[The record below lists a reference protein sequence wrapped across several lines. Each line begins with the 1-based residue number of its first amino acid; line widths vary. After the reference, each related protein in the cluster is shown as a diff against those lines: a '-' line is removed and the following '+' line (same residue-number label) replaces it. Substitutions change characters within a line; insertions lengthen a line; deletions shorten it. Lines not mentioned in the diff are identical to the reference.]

1 MLMSTYNEIKKSI
14 DRVRKDIVGIKR
26 NLSRNE
32 EDQREIRRAVDKA
45 ESTFQLNLRQEKDTA
60 QQEFVQQSVA
70 DVNNEIQSLQHQIS
84 QTQQEYDNEIDR
96 IKGMDIASQYSDEQ
110 AITAEVRASLA
121 VLQEQLTK
129 TISPRFQNELEGQFE
144 TQEIA
149 MSSEEIEEVIKYF
162 NKQSRMIEH
171 MGSGSWVDKLID
183 KILQLVRIP
192 SLEKNEKTTKV
203 SFGILSI
210 LLVVLV
216 AVAGKFLFP
225 FYVLFLG
232 VLLFYN
238 VNKHY
243 RIFSALIAQ
252 KTVKDNLKLIDESLR
267 NKALEQQ
274 QALLQETQEQY
285 DAQLLQAQEE
295 LDSLK
300 RRKDSATMSAMQSFT
315 FDDTDLQSRYS
326 NAIKINNKRLEQ
338 LKDEKDSLQHS
349 LNEAQNELQELEHQ
363 LHAIAGNVQ
372 SEYLDLQKIGTSPIF
387 NPQFIVDIKKSKPTY
402 FTHLQAGMLFLY
414 NDSKDVSNF
423 IRLILLQLRIKLSP
437 HNMNCTIID
446 TQDLGIDYLP
456 FKPNNPDNDEA
467 INSLFRIIGDKEKIK
482 ETIDDL
488 VASINTRV
496 AAIRQDY
503 DNIAAYNQ
511 AMVESDSL
519 TESYEF
525 VFYQNPENRVLS
537 DLNMQQLYRLG
548 GPLGIFVHLFIK
560 KDVFYEM
567 GDLAEELVE
576 SSEGIYLLQD
586 GSLLKR
592 AKEFVSENLI
602 KHKD

>member
-1 MLMSTYNEIKKSI
+1 MSTYNEIKKSI
-14 DRVRKDIVGIKR
+14 DQVRKDIVGIKR

-70 DVNNEIQSLQHQIS
+70 EISNEIQSVQQQIA
-84 QTQQEYDNEIDR
+84 QTQQEYDREIEH
-96 IKGMDIASQYSDEQ
+96 IKNLDIASQYSDEQ

-171 MGSGSWVDKLID
+171 MGSSSWIDKLID
-183 KILQLVRIP
+183 KILQVVRIP
-192 SLEKNEKTTKV
+192 SLEKSEQAAKV
-203 SFGILSI
+203 SFGILSV
-210 LLVVLV
+210 LFVVLV
-216 AVAGKFLFP
+216 IVAGKFLFP

-243 RIFSALIAQ
+243 KIFSALIAQ

-274 QALLQETQEQY
+274 QALLQETQERY
-285 DAQLLQAQEE
+285 DAQLLHAQEE

-300 RRKDSATMSAMQSFT
+300 HKKDSATMSAMQSFT
-315 FDDTDLQSRYS
+315 FDDADLQSRYN

-338 LKDEKDSLQHS
+338 LTSEKDSLQHDLS
-349 LNEAQNELQELEHQ
+349 SAQNELQDLECQ

-387 NPQFIVDIKKSKPTY
+387 NPQFIIDIKKSKPTY

-423 IRLILLQLRIKLSP
+423 IRLLLLQLRIKLSP

-488 VASINTRV
+488 VSSINTRV

-525 VFYQNPENRVLS
+525 VFYQNPEARVLS

>member
-1 MLMSTYNEIKKSI
+1 MSTYNEIKKSI

-96 IKGMDIASQYSDEQ
+96 IKCMDIASQYSDEQ

-192 SLEKNEKTTKV
+192 SLEKNEKTAKV

-243 RIFSALIAQ
+243 RIFAALIAQ

-267 NKALEQQ
+267 NKALERQ

>member
-1 MLMSTYNEIKKSI
+1 MSTYNEIKKSI

-60 QQEFVQQSVA
+60 QQEFVQQSIA

-96 IKGMDIASQYSDEQ
+96 IKCMDIASQYSDEQ

-192 SLEKNEKTTKV
+192 SLEKNEKTAKV

-300 RRKDSATMSAMQSFT
+300 QRKDSATMSAMQSFT

-338 LKDEKDSLQHS
+338 LKDEKDSLQYS

-560 KDVFYEM
+560 KDVFYGM

>member
-1 MLMSTYNEIKKSI
+1 MSTYNEIKKSI

-96 IKGMDIASQYSDEQ
+96 IKCMDIASQYSDEQ

-567 GDLAEELVE
+567 GDLAKELVE

-592 AKEFVSENLI
+592 AKEFISENLI

>member
-1 MLMSTYNEIKKSI
+1 MSTYNEIKKSI
-14 DRVRKDIVGIKR
+14 DQVRKDIVGIKR

-70 DVNNEIQSLQHQIS
+70 EISDNIQSLQQQIT
-84 QTQQEYDNEIDR
+84 QTQQEYDSEIEH
-96 IKGMDIASQYSDEQ
+96 IKNLDIASQYSDEQ

-171 MGSGSWVDKLID
+171 MGSSSWIDKLID
-183 KILQLVRIP
+183 KILQVVRIP
-192 SLEKNEKTTKV
+192 SLEKSEKAAKV
-203 SFGILSI
+203 SFGILSV
-210 LLVVLV
+210 LFVVLV
-216 AVAGKFLFP
+216 LVAGKFLFP

-243 RIFSALIAQ
+243 KIFSALIAQ

-274 QALLQETQEQY
+274 QALLQETQERY
-285 DAQLLQAQEE
+285 DAQLLNAQEE

-300 RRKDSATMSAMQSFT
+300 HKKDSATMSAMQSFT
-315 FDDTDLQSRYS
+315 FDDTDLQSRYN

-338 LKDEKDSLQHS
+338 LVNEKDSLQQDLS
-349 LNEAQNELQELEHQ
+349 SAQSELQDLENQ

-423 IRLILLQLRIKLSP
+423 IRLLLLQLRIKLSP

-488 VASINTRV
+488 VSSINTRV

-511 AMVESDSL
+511 AMMESDSL

-525 VFYQNPENRVLS
+525 VFYQNPETRVLS

-567 GDLAEELVE
+567 GDLAEELAE

>member
-1 MLMSTYNEIKKSI
+1 MSTYNEIKKSI

-192 SLEKNEKTTKV
+192 SLEKNEKTAKV

-300 RRKDSATMSAMQSFT
+300 QRKDSATMSAMQSFT

-326 NAIKINNKRLEQ
+326 NAIKINNKRLER

>member
-1 MLMSTYNEIKKSI
+1 MSTYNEIKKSI
-14 DRVRKDIVGIKR
+14 DQVRKDIVGIKR

-70 DVNNEIQSLQHQIS
+70 EISNEIQSVQQQIA
-84 QTQQEYDNEIDR
+84 QTQQEYDSEIEH
-96 IKGMDIASQYSDEQ
+96 IKNLDIASQYSDEQ

-171 MGSGSWVDKLID
+171 MGSSSWIDKLID
-183 KILQLVRIP
+183 KILQVVRIP
-192 SLEKNEKTTKV
+192 SLEKSEQAAKV
-203 SFGILSI
+203 SFGILSV
-210 LLVVLV
+210 LFVVLV
-216 AVAGKFLFP
+216 IVAGKFLFP

-243 RIFSALIAQ
+243 KIFSALIAQ

-274 QALLQETQEQY
+274 QALLQETQERY
-285 DAQLLQAQEE
+285 DAQLLHAQEE

-300 RRKDSATMSAMQSFT
+300 HKKDSATMSAMQSFT
-315 FDDTDLQSRYS
+315 FDDADLQSRYN
-326 NAIKINNKRLEQ
+326 NAIKINNKHLEQ
-338 LKDEKDSLQHS
+338 LTSEKDSLQHDLS
-349 LNEAQNELQELEHQ
+349 SAQNELQDLECQ

-387 NPQFIVDIKKSKPTY
+387 NPQFIIDIKKSKPTY

-423 IRLILLQLRIKLSP
+423 IRLLLLQLRIKLSP

-488 VASINTRV
+488 VSSINTRV

-525 VFYQNPENRVLS
+525 VFYQNPEARVLS

>member
-1 MLMSTYNEIKKSI
+1 MSTYNEIKKSI
-14 DRVRKDIVGIKR
+14 DQVRKDIVGIKR

-70 DVNNEIQSLQHQIS
+70 EISNEIQSVQQQIA
-84 QTQQEYDNEIDR
+84 QTQQEYDSEIEH
-96 IKGMDIASQYSDEQ
+96 IKNLDIASQYSDEQ

-171 MGSGSWVDKLID
+171 MGSSSWIDKLID
-183 KILQLVRIP
+183 KILQVVRIP
-192 SLEKNEKTTKV
+192 SLEKSEQAAKV
-203 SFGILSI
+203 SFGILSV
-210 LLVVLV
+210 LFVVLV
-216 AVAGKFLFP
+216 IVAGKFLFP

-243 RIFSALIAQ
+243 KIFSALIAQ

-274 QALLQETQEQY
+274 QALLQETQERY
-285 DAQLLQAQEE
+285 DAQLLHAQEE

-300 RRKDSATMSAMQSFT
+300 HKKDSATMSAMQSFT
-315 FDDTDLQSRYS
+315 FDDADLQSRYN

-338 LKDEKDSLQHS
+338 LTSEKDSLQHDLS
-349 LNEAQNELQELEHQ
+349 SAQNELQDLECQ

-387 NPQFIVDIKKSKPTY
+387 NPQFIIDIKKSKPTY

-423 IRLILLQLRIKLSP
+423 IRLLLLQLRIKLSP

-488 VASINTRV
+488 VSSINTRV

-525 VFYQNPENRVLS
+525 VFYQNPEACVLS

>member
-1 MLMSTYNEIKKSI
+1 MSTYNEIKKSI

-96 IKGMDIASQYSDEQ
+96 IKCMDIASQYSDEQ

-192 SLEKNEKTTKV
+192 SLEKNEKTAKV

-216 AVAGKFLFP
+216 VVAGKFLFP

>member
-1 MLMSTYNEIKKSI
+1 MSTYNEIKKSI
-14 DRVRKDIVGIKR
+14 DQVRKDIVGIKR
-26 NLSRNE
+26 KLSRNE

-70 DVNNEIQSLQHQIS
+70 EISNEIQSVQQQIA
-84 QTQQEYDNEIDR
+84 QTQQEYDSEIEH
-96 IKGMDIASQYSDEQ
+96 IKNLDIASQYSDEQ

-171 MGSGSWVDKLID
+171 MGSSSWIDKLID
-183 KILQLVRIP
+183 KILQVVRIP
-192 SLEKNEKTTKV
+192 SLEKSEQAAKV
-203 SFGILSI
+203 SFGILSV
-210 LLVVLV
+210 LFVVLV
-216 AVAGKFLFP
+216 IVAGKFLFP

-243 RIFSALIAQ
+243 KIFSALIAQ

-274 QALLQETQEQY
+274 QALLQETQERY
-285 DAQLLQAQEE
+285 DAQLLHAQEE

-300 RRKDSATMSAMQSFT
+300 HKKDSATMSAMQSFT
-315 FDDTDLQSRYS
+315 FDDADLQSRYN

-338 LKDEKDSLQHS
+338 LTSEKDSLQHDLS
-349 LNEAQNELQELEHQ
+349 SAQNELQDLECQ

-387 NPQFIVDIKKSKPTY
+387 NPQFIIDIKKSKPTY

-423 IRLILLQLRIKLSP
+423 IRLLLLQLRIKLSP

-488 VASINTRV
+488 VSSINTRV

-525 VFYQNPENRVLS
+525 VFYQNPEARVLS

>member
-1 MLMSTYNEIKKSI
+1 MSTYNEIKKSI

-96 IKGMDIASQYSDEQ
+96 IKCMDIASQYSDEQ

-144 TQEIA
+144 TQEIE

-192 SLEKNEKTTKV
+192 SLEKNEKTAKV

-274 QALLQETQEQY
+274 RALLQETQEQY

-592 AKEFVSENLI
+592 AKEFVSESLI

>member
-1 MLMSTYNEIKKSI
+1 MSTYNEIKKSI

-96 IKGMDIASQYSDEQ
+96 IKCMDIASQYSDEQ

-129 TISPRFQNELEGQFE
+129 TISPRFQNELEAQFE

-192 SLEKNEKTTKV
+192 SLEKNEKTAKV

-300 RRKDSATMSAMQSFT
+300 QRKDSATMSAMQSFT

-496 AAIRQDY
+496 AAKGADLMICEGMYYELPKTGNAANNYHMTMIEAASLAASSGVKEMILTHFSPSIIDPTIYSDRLHGICK
-503 DNIAAYNQ
+503 NITIGTDG
-511 AMVESDSL
+511 MVR
-519 TESYEF
+519 T
-525 VFYQNPENRVLS
+525 
-537 DLNMQQLYRLG
+537 
-548 GPLGIFVHLFIK
+548 
-560 KDVFYEM
+560 
-567 GDLAEELVE
+567 
-576 SSEGIYLLQD
+576 LQY
-586 GSLLKR
+586 
-592 AKEFVSENLI
+592 KE
-602 KHKD
+602 D

>member
-1 MLMSTYNEIKKSI
+1 MSTYNEIKKSI
-14 DRVRKDIVGIKR
+14 DQVRKDIVGIKR

-70 DVNNEIQSLQHQIS
+70 EISNEIQSVQQQIA
-84 QTQQEYDNEIDR
+84 QTQQEYDSEIEH
-96 IKGMDIASQYSDEQ
+96 IKNLDIASQYSDEQ

-129 TISPRFQNELEGQFE
+129 TISPRFQNELEEQFE

-171 MGSGSWVDKLID
+171 MGSSSWIDKLID
-183 KILQLVRIP
+183 KILQVVRIP
-192 SLEKNEKTTKV
+192 SLEKSEQAAKV
-203 SFGILSI
+203 SFGILSV
-210 LLVVLV
+210 LFVVLV
-216 AVAGKFLFP
+216 IVAGKFLFP

-243 RIFSALIAQ
+243 KIFSALIAQ

-274 QALLQETQEQY
+274 QALLQETQERY
-285 DAQLLQAQEE
+285 DAQLLHAQEE

-300 RRKDSATMSAMQSFT
+300 HKKDSATMSAMQSFT
-315 FDDTDLQSRYS
+315 FDDADLQSRYN

-338 LKDEKDSLQHS
+338 LTSEKDSLQHDLS
-349 LNEAQNELQELEHQ
+349 SAQNELQDLECQ

-387 NPQFIVDIKKSKPTY
+387 NPQFIIDIKKSKPTY

-423 IRLILLQLRIKLSP
+423 IRLLLLQLRIKLSP

-488 VASINTRV
+488 VSSINTRV

-525 VFYQNPENRVLS
+525 VFYQNPEARVLS

>member
-1 MLMSTYNEIKKSI
+1 MSTYNEIKKSI

-96 IKGMDIASQYSDEQ
+96 IKCMDIASQYSDEQ

-192 SLEKNEKTTKV
+192 SLEKNEKTAKV

-267 NKALEQQ
+267 NKALERQ

-363 LHAIAGNVQ
+363 LHTIAGNVQ

>member
-1 MLMSTYNEIKKSI
+1 MSTYNEIKKSI

-96 IKGMDIASQYSDEQ
+96 IKCMDIASQYSDEQ

-144 TQEIA
+144 IQEIA

-192 SLEKNEKTTKV
+192 SLEKNEKTAKV

>member
-1 MLMSTYNEIKKSI
+1 MSTYNEIKKSI

-372 SEYLDLQKIGTSPIF
+372 SEYLDLQKIGISPIF

>member
-1 MLMSTYNEIKKSI
+1 MSTYNEIKKSI

-96 IKGMDIASQYSDEQ
+96 IKCMDIASQYSDEQ

-129 TISPRFQNELEGQFE
+129 TISLRFQNELEGQFE

-192 SLEKNEKTTKV
+192 SLEKNEKTAKV

-300 RRKDSATMSAMQSFT
+300 QRKDSATMSAMQSFT

>member
-1 MLMSTYNEIKKSI
+1 MSTYNEIKKSI
-14 DRVRKDIVGIKR
+14 DQVRKDIVGIKR

-32 EDQREIRRAVDKA
+32 EDQREIRRAIDKA

-70 DVNNEIQSLQHQIS
+70 EISNEIQSVQQQIA
-84 QTQQEYDNEIDR
+84 QMQQEYDSEIEH
-96 IKGMDIASQYSDEQ
+96 IKNLDIASQYSDEQ

-171 MGSGSWVDKLID
+171 MGSSSWIDKLID
-183 KILQLVRIP
+183 KILQVVRIP
-192 SLEKNEKTTKV
+192 SLEKSEQAAKV
-203 SFGILSI
+203 SFGILSV
-210 LLVVLV
+210 LFVVLV
-216 AVAGKFLFP
+216 IVAGKFLFP

-243 RIFSALIAQ
+243 KIFSALIAQ

-274 QALLQETQEQY
+274 QALLQETQERY
-285 DAQLLQAQEE
+285 DAQLLHAQEE

-300 RRKDSATMSAMQSFT
+300 HKKDSATMSAMQSFT
-315 FDDTDLQSRYS
+315 FDDSDLQSRYN

-338 LKDEKDSLQHS
+338 LTSEKDSLQHDLS
-349 LNEAQNELQELEHQ
+349 SAQNELQDLECQ

-387 NPQFIVDIKKSKPTY
+387 NPQFIIDIKKSKPTY

-423 IRLILLQLRIKLSP
+423 IRLLLLQLRIKLSP

-488 VASINTRV
+488 VSSINTRV

-525 VFYQNPENRVLS
+525 VFYQNPEARVLS

-567 GDLAEELVE
+567 GDLAEELAE

>member
-1 MLMSTYNEIKKSI
+1 MSTYNEIKKSI
-14 DRVRKDIVGIKR
+14 DQVRKDIVGIKR

-70 DVNNEIQSLQHQIS
+70 EISNEIQSVQQQIA
-84 QTQQEYDNEIDR
+84 QTQQEYDSEIEH
-96 IKGMDIASQYSDEQ
+96 IKNLDIASQYSDEQ

-171 MGSGSWVDKLID
+171 MGSSSWIDKLID
-183 KILQLVRIP
+183 KILQVVRIP
-192 SLEKNEKTTKV
+192 SLEKSEQAAKV
-203 SFGILSI
+203 SFGILSV
-210 LLVVLV
+210 LFVVLV
-216 AVAGKFLFP
+216 IVAGKFLFP

-274 QALLQETQEQY
+274 QALLQETQERY
-285 DAQLLQAQEE
+285 DAQLLHAQEE

-300 RRKDSATMSAMQSFT
+300 HKKDSATMSAMQSFT
-315 FDDTDLQSRYS
+315 FDDADLQSRYN

-338 LKDEKDSLQHS
+338 LTSEKDSLQHDLS
-349 LNEAQNELQELEHQ
+349 SAQNELQDLECQ

-387 NPQFIVDIKKSKPTY
+387 NPQFIIDIKKSKPTY

-423 IRLILLQLRIKLSP
+423 IRLLLLQLRIKLSP

-456 FKPNNPDNDEA
+456 L
-467 INSLFRIIGDKEKIK
+467 SRIIQI
-482 ETIDDL
+482 
-488 VASINTRV
+488 
-496 AAIRQDY
+496 
-503 DNIAAYNQ
+503 
-511 AMVESDSL
+511 M
-519 TESYEF
+519 
-525 VFYQNPENRVLS
+525 
-537 DLNMQQLYRLG
+537 MRL
-548 GPLGIFVHLFIK
+548 
-560 KDVFYEM
+560 
-567 GDLAEELVE
+567 
-576 SSEGIYLLQD
+576 
-586 GSLLKR
+586 
-592 AKEFVSENLI
+592 
-602 KHKD
+602 

>member
-1 MLMSTYNEIKKSI
+1 MSTYNEIKKSI

-171 MGSGSWVDKLID
+171 MGSGSLVDKLID

>member
-1 MLMSTYNEIKKSI
+1 MSTYNEIKKSI
-14 DRVRKDIVGIKR
+14 DQVRKDIVGIKR

-70 DVNNEIQSLQHQIS
+70 EISNEIQSVQQQIA
-84 QTQQEYDNEIDR
+84 QTQQEYDSEIEH
-96 IKGMDIASQYSDEQ
+96 IKNLDIASQYSDEQ

-162 NKQSRMIEH
+162 NKQSHMIEH
-171 MGSGSWVDKLID
+171 MGSSSWIDKLID
-183 KILQLVRIP
+183 KILQVVRIP
-192 SLEKNEKTTKV
+192 SLEKSEKAAKV

-210 LLVVLV
+210 LFVVLV
-216 AVAGKFLFP
+216 IVAGKFLFP

-243 RIFSALIAQ
+243 KIFSALIAQ

-274 QALLQETQEQY
+274 QALLQETQERY
-285 DAQLLQAQEE
+285 DAQLLHAQEE

-300 RRKDSATMSAMQSFT
+300 HKKDSATMSAMQSFT
-315 FDDTDLQSRYS
+315 FDDADLQSRYN

-338 LKDEKDSLQHS
+338 LTSEKDSLQHDLS
-349 LNEAQNELQELEHQ
+349 SAQNELQDLECQ

-387 NPQFIVDIKKSKPTY
+387 NPQFIIDIKKSKPTY

-423 IRLILLQLRIKLSP
+423 IRLLLLQLRIKLSP

-488 VASINTRV
+488 VSSINTRV

-525 VFYQNPENRVLS
+525 VFYQNPEARVLS

>member
-1 MLMSTYNEIKKSI
+1 MSTYNEIKKSI

-96 IKGMDIASQYSDEQ
+96 IKCMDIASQYSDEQ
-110 AITAEVRASLA
+110 AITAEVRASLT

-129 TISPRFQNELEGQFE
+129 TISPRFQNELEAQFE

-192 SLEKNEKTTKV
+192 SLEKNEKTAKV

-300 RRKDSATMSAMQSFT
+300 QRKDSATMSAMQSFT

>member
-1 MLMSTYNEIKKSI
+1 MSTYNEIKKSI

-96 IKGMDIASQYSDEQ
+96 IKCMDIASQYSDEQ

-192 SLEKNEKTTKV
+192 SLEKNEKTAKV

-252 KTVKDNLKLIDESLR
+252 KTVKDNLNLIDESLR

-300 RRKDSATMSAMQSFT
+300 QRKDSATMSAMQSFT

>member
-1 MLMSTYNEIKKSI
+1 MSTYNEIKKSI
-14 DRVRKDIVGIKR
+14 DQVRKDIVGIKR

-45 ESTFQLNLRQEKDTA
+45 ESTFQLNLRQEKDIA

-70 DVNNEIQSLQHQIS
+70 EISNEIQSVQQQIA
-84 QTQQEYDNEIDR
+84 QTQQEYDSEIEH
-96 IKGMDIASQYSDEQ
+96 IKNLDIASQYSDEQ

-171 MGSGSWVDKLID
+171 MGSSSWIDKLID
-183 KILQLVRIP
+183 KILQVVRIP
-192 SLEKNEKTTKV
+192 SLEKSEQAAKV
-203 SFGILSI
+203 SFGILSV
-210 LLVVLV
+210 LFVVLV
-216 AVAGKFLFP
+216 IVAGKFLFP

-243 RIFSALIAQ
+243 KIFSALIAQ

-274 QALLQETQEQY
+274 QALLQETQERY
-285 DAQLLQAQEE
+285 DAQLLHAQEE

-300 RRKDSATMSAMQSFT
+300 HKKDSATMSAMQSFT
-315 FDDTDLQSRYS
+315 FDDADLQSRYN

-338 LKDEKDSLQHS
+338 LTSEKDSLQHDLS
-349 LNEAQNELQELEHQ
+349 SAQNELQDLECQ

-387 NPQFIVDIKKSKPTY
+387 NPQFIIDIKKSKPTY

-423 IRLILLQLRIKLSP
+423 IRLLLLQLRIKLSP

-488 VASINTRV
+488 VSSINTRV

-525 VFYQNPENRVLS
+525 VFYQNPEARVLS

-567 GDLAEELVE
+567 GDLAEELAE

>member
-1 MLMSTYNEIKKSI
+1 MSTYNEIKKSI
-14 DRVRKDIVGIKR
+14 DQVRKDIVGIKR

-70 DVNNEIQSLQHQIS
+70 EISNEIQSVQQQIA
-84 QTQQEYDNEIDR
+84 QTQQEYDSEIEH
-96 IKGMDIASQYSDEQ
+96 IKNLDIASQYSDEQ

-129 TISPRFQNELEGQFE
+129 TISPRFQNELEVQFE

-171 MGSGSWVDKLID
+171 MGSSSWIDKLID
-183 KILQLVRIP
+183 KILQVVRIP
-192 SLEKNEKTTKV
+192 SLEKSEQAAKV
-203 SFGILSI
+203 SFGILSV
-210 LLVVLV
+210 LFVVLV
-216 AVAGKFLFP
+216 IVAGKFLFP

-243 RIFSALIAQ
+243 KIFSALIAQ

-274 QALLQETQEQY
+274 QALLQETQERY
-285 DAQLLQAQEE
+285 DAQLLHAQEE

-300 RRKDSATMSAMQSFT
+300 HKKDSATMSAMQSFT
-315 FDDTDLQSRYS
+315 FDDADLQSRYN

-338 LKDEKDSLQHS
+338 LTSEKDSLQHDLS
-349 LNEAQNELQELEHQ
+349 SAQNELQDLECQ

-387 NPQFIVDIKKSKPTY
+387 NPQFIIDIKKSKPTY

-423 IRLILLQLRIKLSP
+423 IRLLLLQLRIKLSP

-488 VASINTRV
+488 VSSINTRV

-525 VFYQNPENRVLS
+525 VFYQNPEARVLS

>member
-1 MLMSTYNEIKKSI
+1 MSTYNEIKKSI

-96 IKGMDIASQYSDEQ
+96 IKCMDIASQYSDEQ

-129 TISPRFQNELEGQFE
+129 TISPRFQNELEAKFE

-192 SLEKNEKTTKV
+192 SLEKNEKTAKV

-300 RRKDSATMSAMQSFT
+300 QRKDSATMSAMQSFT

>member
-1 MLMSTYNEIKKSI
+1 MSTYNEIKKSI
-14 DRVRKDIVGIKR
+14 DQVRKDIVGIKR

-70 DVNNEIQSLQHQIS
+70 EISDNIQSLQQQIA
-84 QTQQEYDNEIDR
+84 QTQQEYDSEIEH
-96 IKGMDIASQYSDEQ
+96 IKNLDIASQYSDEQ

-171 MGSGSWVDKLID
+171 MGSSSWIDKLID
-183 KILQLVRIP
+183 KILQVVRIP
-192 SLEKNEKTTKV
+192 SLEESEKAAKI
-203 SFGILSI
+203 SFGILSV
-210 LLVVLV
+210 LFVVLV
-216 AVAGKFLFP
+216 IVAGKFLFP

-243 RIFSALIAQ
+243 KIFSALIAQ

-274 QALLQETQEQY
+274 QALLQETQERY
-285 DAQLLQAQEE
+285 DAQLLNAQEE

-300 RRKDSATMSAMQSFT
+300 HKKDSATMSAMQSFT
-315 FDDTDLQSRYS
+315 FDDTDLQSRYN

-338 LKDEKDSLQHS
+338 LVNEKDSLQQDLS
-349 LNEAQNELQELEHQ
+349 SAQSELQDLENQ

-423 IRLILLQLRIKLSP
+423 IRLLLLQLRIKLSP

-488 VASINTRV
+488 VSSINTRV

-525 VFYQNPENRVLS
+525 VFYQNPETRVLS

-567 GDLAEELVE
+567 GDLAEELAE

>member
-1 MLMSTYNEIKKSI
+1 MSTYNEIKKSI
-14 DRVRKDIVGIKR
+14 DQVRKDIVGIKR

-70 DVNNEIQSLQHQIS
+70 EISDDIQSLQQQIS
-84 QTQQEYDNEIDR
+84 QTQQEYDSEIEH
-96 IKGMDIASQYSDEQ
+96 IKNLDIASQYSDEQ

-144 TQEIA
+144 TLEIA

-171 MGSGSWVDKLID
+171 MGSSSWIDKLID
-183 KILQLVRIP
+183 KILQVVRIP
-192 SLEKNEKTTKV
+192 SLEESEKAAKV
-203 SFGILSI
+203 SFGILSV
-210 LLVVLV
+210 LFVVLV
-216 AVAGKFLFP
+216 IVAGKFLFP

-243 RIFSALIAQ
+243 KIFSALIAQ

-274 QALLQETQEQY
+274 QALLQETQERY
-285 DAQLLQAQEE
+285 DAQLLNAQEE

-300 RRKDSATMSAMQSFT
+300 HKKDSATMSAMQSFT
-315 FDDTDLQSRYS
+315 FDDTDLQSRYN

-338 LKDEKDSLQHS
+338 LVNEKDSLQQDLS
-349 LNEAQNELQELEHQ
+349 NAQSELQDLEHQ

-423 IRLILLQLRIKLSP
+423 IRLLLLQLRIKLSP

-488 VASINTRV
+488 VSSINTRV

-525 VFYQNPENRVLS
+525 VFYQNPETRVLS

-567 GDLAEELVE
+567 GDLAEELAE

>member
-1 MLMSTYNEIKKSI
+1 MSTYNEIKKSI
-14 DRVRKDIVGIKR
+14 DQVRKDIVGIKR

-70 DVNNEIQSLQHQIS
+70 EISNEIQSVQQQIA
-84 QTQQEYDNEIDR
+84 QTQQEYDSEIEH
-96 IKGMDIASQYSDEQ
+96 IKNLDIASQYSDEQ

-171 MGSGSWVDKLID
+171 MGSSSWIDKLID
-183 KILQLVRIP
+183 KILQVVRIP
-192 SLEKNEKTTKV
+192 SLEKSEQAAKV
-203 SFGILSI
+203 SFGILSV
-210 LLVVLV
+210 LFVVLV
-216 AVAGKFLFP
+216 IVAGKFLFP

-243 RIFSALIAQ
+243 KIFSALIAQ

-274 QALLQETQEQY
+274 QALLQETQERY
-285 DAQLLQAQEE
+285 DAQLLHAQEE

-300 RRKDSATMSAMQSFT
+300 HKKDSATMSAMQSFT
-315 FDDTDLQSRYS
+315 FDDADLQSRYN

-338 LKDEKDSLQHS
+338 LTSEKDSLQHDLS
-349 LNEAQNELQELEHQ
+349 SAQNELQDLECQ

-387 NPQFIVDIKKSKPTY
+387 NPQFIIDIKKSKPTY

-423 IRLILLQLRIKLSP
+423 IRLLLLQLRIKLSP

-488 VASINTRV
+488 VSSINTRV

-525 VFYQNPENRVLS
+525 VFYQNPEARILS

>member
-1 MLMSTYNEIKKSI
+1 MSTYNEIKKSI
-14 DRVRKDIVGIKR
+14 DHVRKDIVGIKR

-96 IKGMDIASQYSDEQ
+96 IKCMDIASQYSDEQ

-192 SLEKNEKTTKV
+192 SLEKNEKTAKV

-267 NKALEQQ
+267 NKALERQ

>member
-1 MLMSTYNEIKKSI
+1 MSTYNEIKKSI

-32 EDQREIRRAVDKA
+32 EDQREIRRAADKA

-96 IKGMDIASQYSDEQ
+96 IKCMDIASQYSDEQ

-144 TQEIA
+144 TQEIE

-192 SLEKNEKTTKV
+192 SLEKNEKTAKV

-274 QALLQETQEQY
+274 RALLQETQEQY

-414 NDSKDVSNF
+414 KDSKDVSNF

>member
-1 MLMSTYNEIKKSI
+1 MSTYNEIKKSI

-70 DVNNEIQSLQHQIS
+70 DVNNEIQSLQHQIA

-192 SLEKNEKTTKV
+192 SLEKNEKTAKV

>member
-1 MLMSTYNEIKKSI
+1 MSTYNEIKKSI
-14 DRVRKDIVGIKR
+14 DQVRKDIVGIKR

-60 QQEFVQQSVA
+60 QQEFIQQSVA
-70 DVNNEIQSLQHQIS
+70 EISDDIQSLQQQIA
-84 QTQQEYDNEIDR
+84 QTQQEYDSEIEH
-96 IKGMDIASQYSDEQ
+96 IKNLDIASQYSDEQ

-171 MGSGSWVDKLID
+171 MGSSSWIDKLID
-183 KILQLVRIP
+183 KILQVVRIP
-192 SLEKNEKTTKV
+192 SLEESEKAAKI
-203 SFGILSI
+203 SFGILSV
-210 LLVVLV
+210 LFVVLV
-216 AVAGKFLFP
+216 IVAGKFLFP

-243 RIFSALIAQ
+243 KIFSALIAQ

-274 QALLQETQEQY
+274 QALLQETQERY
-285 DAQLLQAQEE
+285 DAQLLNAQEE

-300 RRKDSATMSAMQSFT
+300 HKKDSATMSAMQSFT
-315 FDDTDLQSRYS
+315 FDDTDLQSRYN

-338 LKDEKDSLQHS
+338 LVNEKDSLQQDLS
-349 LNEAQNELQELEHQ
+349 SAQSELQDLEHQ

-423 IRLILLQLRIKLSP
+423 IRLLLLQLRIKLSP

-446 TQDLGIDYLP
+446 TQDLGINYLP

-488 VASINTRV
+488 VSSINTRV

-525 VFYQNPENRVLS
+525 VFYQNPETRVLS

-567 GDLAEELVE
+567 GDLAEELAE

>member
-1 MLMSTYNEIKKSI
+1 MSTYNEIKKSI
-14 DRVRKDIVGIKR
+14 DQVRKDIVGIKR

-70 DVNNEIQSLQHQIS
+70 EISNEIQSVQQQIA
-84 QTQQEYDNEIDR
+84 QTQQEYDSEIEH
-96 IKGMDIASQYSDEQ
+96 IKNLDIASQYSDEQ

-171 MGSGSWVDKLID
+171 MGSSSWIDKLID
-183 KILQLVRIP
+183 KILKVVRIP
-192 SLEKNEKTTKV
+192 SLEKSEQAAKV
-203 SFGILSI
+203 SFGILSV
-210 LLVVLV
+210 LFVVLV
-216 AVAGKFLFP
+216 IVAGKFLFP

-243 RIFSALIAQ
+243 KIFSALIAQ

-274 QALLQETQEQY
+274 QALLQETQERY
-285 DAQLLQAQEE
+285 DAQLLHAQEE

-300 RRKDSATMSAMQSFT
+300 HKKDSATMSAMQSFT
-315 FDDTDLQSRYS
+315 FDDADLQSRYN

-338 LKDEKDSLQHS
+338 LTSEKDSLQHDLS
-349 LNEAQNELQELEHQ
+349 SAQNELQNLECQ

-387 NPQFIVDIKKSKPTY
+387 NPQFIIDIKKSKPTY

-423 IRLILLQLRIKLSP
+423 IRLLLLQLRIKLSP

-488 VASINTRV
+488 VSSINTRV

-525 VFYQNPENRVLS
+525 VFYQNPEARVLS

>member
-1 MLMSTYNEIKKSI
+1 MSTYNEIKKSI
-14 DRVRKDIVGIKR
+14 DQVRKDIVGIKR

-70 DVNNEIQSLQHQIS
+70 EISNEIQSVQQQIA
-84 QTQQEYDNEIDR
+84 QTQQEYDSEIEH
-96 IKGMDIASQYSDEQ
+96 IKNLDIASQYSDEQ

-171 MGSGSWVDKLID
+171 MGSSSWIDKLID
-183 KILQLVRIP
+183 KILQVVRIP
-192 SLEKNEKTTKV
+192 SLEKSEQAAKV
-203 SFGILSI
+203 SFGILSV
-210 LLVVLV
+210 LFVVLV
-216 AVAGKFLFP
+216 IVAGKFLFP

-243 RIFSALIAQ
+243 KIFSALIAQ

-274 QALLQETQEQY
+274 QALLQETQERY
-285 DAQLLQAQEE
+285 DAQLLHAQEE

-300 RRKDSATMSAMQSFT
+300 HKKDSATMSAMQSFT
-315 FDDTDLQSRYS
+315 FDDADLQSRYN

-338 LKDEKDSLQHS
+338 LTSEKDSLQHDLS
-349 LNEAQNELQELEHQ
+349 SAQNELQDLECQ

-387 NPQFIVDIKKSKPTY
+387 NPQFIIDIKKSKPTY

-423 IRLILLQLRIKLSP
+423 IRLFLLQLRIKLSP

-488 VASINTRV
+488 VSSINTRV

-525 VFYQNPENRVLS
+525 VFYQNPEARVLS

-548 GPLGIFVHLFIK
+548 GPLGIFVNLFIK

>member
-1 MLMSTYNEIKKSI
+1 MSTYNEIKKSI

-96 IKGMDIASQYSDEQ
+96 IKCMDIASQYSDEQ

-129 TISPRFQNELEGQFE
+129 TISPRFQNELESQFE

-192 SLEKNEKTTKV
+192 SLEKNEKTAKV

-243 RIFSALIAQ
+243 RIFSALI
-252 KTVKDNLKLIDESLR
+252 D
-267 NKALEQQ
+267 
-274 QALLQETQEQY
+274 
-285 DAQLLQAQEE
+285 
-295 LDSLK
+295 
-300 RRKDSATMSAMQSFT
+300 RK
-315 FDDTDLQSRYS
+315 
-326 NAIKINNKRLEQ
+326 
-338 LKDEKDSLQHS
+338 
-349 LNEAQNELQELEHQ
+349 
-363 LHAIAGNVQ
+363 
-372 SEYLDLQKIGTSPIF
+372 
-387 NPQFIVDIKKSKPTY
+387 
-402 FTHLQAGMLFLY
+402 
-414 NDSKDVSNF
+414 
-423 IRLILLQLRIKLSP
+423 QLRI
-437 HNMNCTIID
+437 I
-446 TQDLGIDYLP
+446 
-456 FKPNNPDNDEA
+456 
-467 INSLFRIIGDKEKIK
+467 
-482 ETIDDL
+482 
-488 VASINTRV
+488 
-496 AAIRQDY
+496 
-503 DNIAAYNQ
+503 
-511 AMVESDSL
+511 
-519 TESYEF
+519 
-525 VFYQNPENRVLS
+525 
-537 DLNMQQLYRLG
+537 
-548 GPLGIFVHLFIK
+548 
-560 KDVFYEM
+560 
-567 GDLAEELVE
+567 
-576 SSEGIYLLQD
+576 
-586 GSLLKR
+586 
-592 AKEFVSENLI
+592 
-602 KHKD
+602 

>member
-1 MLMSTYNEIKKSI
+1 MSTYNEIKKSI
-14 DRVRKDIVGIKR
+14 DQVRKDIVGIKR

-70 DVNNEIQSLQHQIS
+70 EISNEIQSVQQQIA
-84 QTQQEYDNEIDR
+84 QTQQEYDSEIEH
-96 IKGMDIASQYSDEQ
+96 IKNLDIASQYSDEQ
-110 AITAEVRASLA
+110 AITAEVRTSLA

-171 MGSGSWVDKLID
+171 MGSSSWIDKLID
-183 KILQLVRIP
+183 KILQVVRIP
-192 SLEKNEKTTKV
+192 SLEKSEQAAKV
-203 SFGILSI
+203 SFGILSV
-210 LLVVLV
+210 LFVVLV
-216 AVAGKFLFP
+216 IVAGKFLFP

-243 RIFSALIAQ
+243 KIFSALIAQ

-274 QALLQETQEQY
+274 QALLQETQERY
-285 DAQLLQAQEE
+285 DAQLLHAQEE

-300 RRKDSATMSAMQSFT
+300 HKKDSATMSAMQSFT
-315 FDDTDLQSRYS
+315 FDDADLQSRYN

-338 LKDEKDSLQHS
+338 LTSEKDSLQHDLS
-349 LNEAQNELQELEHQ
+349 SAQNELQDLECQ

-387 NPQFIVDIKKSKPTY
+387 NPQFIIDIKKSKPTY

-423 IRLILLQLRIKLSP
+423 IRLLLLQLRIKLSP

-488 VASINTRV
+488 VSSINTRV

-525 VFYQNPENRVLS
+525 VFYQNPEARVLS

>member
-1 MLMSTYNEIKKSI
+1 MSTYNEIKKSI
-14 DRVRKDIVGIKR
+14 DQVRKDIVGIKR

-70 DVNNEIQSLQHQIS
+70 EISNEIQSVQQQIA
-84 QTQQEYDNEIDR
+84 QTQQEYDSEIEH
-96 IKGMDIASQYSDEQ
+96 IKNLDIASQYSDEQ

-171 MGSGSWVDKLID
+171 MGSGSWIDKLID
-183 KILQLVRIP
+183 KILQVVRIP
-192 SLEKNEKTTKV
+192 SLEKSEQAAKV
-203 SFGILSI
+203 SFGILSV
-210 LLVVLV
+210 LFVVLV
-216 AVAGKFLFP
+216 IVAGKFLFP

-243 RIFSALIAQ
+243 KIFSALIAQ

-274 QALLQETQEQY
+274 QALLQETQERY
-285 DAQLLQAQEE
+285 DAQLLHAQEE

-300 RRKDSATMSAMQSFT
+300 HKKDSATMSAMQSFT
-315 FDDTDLQSRYS
+315 FDDADLQSRYN

-338 LKDEKDSLQHS
+338 LTSEKDSLQHDLS
-349 LNEAQNELQELEHQ
+349 SAQNELQDLECQ

-387 NPQFIVDIKKSKPTY
+387 NPQFIIDIKKSKPTY

-423 IRLILLQLRIKLSP
+423 IRLLLLQLRIKLSP

-488 VASINTRV
+488 VSSINTRV

-525 VFYQNPENRVLS
+525 VFYQNPEARVLS

>member
-1 MLMSTYNEIKKSI
+1 MSTYNEIKKSI

-96 IKGMDIASQYSDEQ
+96 IKCMDIASQYSDEQ

-144 TQEIA
+144 TQEIE

-192 SLEKNEKTTKV
+192 SLEKNEKTAKV

-274 QALLQETQEQY
+274 RALLQETQEQY

-548 GPLGIFVHLFIK
+548 GPLCIFVHLFIK